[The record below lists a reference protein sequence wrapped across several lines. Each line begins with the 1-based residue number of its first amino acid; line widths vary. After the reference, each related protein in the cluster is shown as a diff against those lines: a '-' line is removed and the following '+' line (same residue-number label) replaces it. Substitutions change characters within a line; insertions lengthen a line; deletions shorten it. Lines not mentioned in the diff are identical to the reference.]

1 MCLPSDEAELRR
13 WAEFAVTRWAL
24 EHHILH
30 ACLQATCLG
39 MQMTRA
45 DFMTI
50 VKAYVD
56 CRTENKRPQAGLVDW
71 E

>member
-13 WAEFAVTRWAL
+13 WAEFAVSRWTI
-24 EHHILH
+24 ERDIGF
-30 ACLQATCLG
+30 ACVEAVCLSIS
-39 MQMTRA
+39 MTRA

-56 CRTENKRPQAGLVDW
+56 TRTENKRPKAGLVDW